1 MQAYIAGVGYTG
13 MPGWKSHRASVV
25 VFFVGCNFKCPA
37 CFNSEILSFSEDF
50 LTDTKEIKLKIDEFL
65 SKDKGLSKI
74 DSAIMTGGE
83 PTLQRQAL
91 LSIARFCKSRK
102 LAVRLETN
110 GTKPDSIKSMI
121 AEGLADSVCLD
132 IKSPPEPAAFER
144 LTRSQTFFKSSD
156 ELIKDIHSSIKLL
169 RENEEDLEI
178 EIRTPIDGEVVSSL
192 QQVAKIAE
200 SIGNIKCIWKI
211 YPMKLCDSAGRQY
224 SGESSLRLI
233 SELKK
238 FSRQIAGKYPEMRIE
253 IE

>member
-13 MPGWKSHRASVV
+13 MPGWKGHRASVV
-25 VFFVGCNFKCPA
+25 VFFAGCNFKCPA

-50 LTDTKEIKLKIDEFL
+50 LTDTKEIKLRIDEFL

-110 GTKPDSIKSMI
+110 GTKPDAIKSVI
-121 AEGLADSVCLD
+121 AEGLVDSVCLD

-224 SGESSLRLI
+224 SDESSLKLI
-233 SELKK
+233 SKLRK